1 MLDSIFVLVC
11 AYARTYYFQYYRLN
25 NLSKRW
31 HLLIFVKLRLNNYCL
46 NHDNKLL
53 KKNVVLSFLS
63 LELGIWVKPRKGRAL
78 VWNNMNEEGKC
89 EALSVHNAA
98 KVNKGHKYILQRW

>member
-1 MLDSIFVLVC
+1 MIINFKQKCGIF
-11 AYARTYYFQYYRLN
+11 FLN
-25 NLSKRW
+25 
-31 HLLIFVKLRLNNYCL
+31 
-46 NHDNKLL
+46 
-53 KKNVVLSFLS
+53 

-78 VWNNMNEEGKC
+78 VWNNMNEDGKC